1 MIGNLEDRYRS
12 LMNLNLLATSPGVR
26 AASRRRSGTELVT
39 AVGIDFFVVIVVVDI
54 DIGEV
59 VILVAFVTS
68 KGRVQKSVQGL
79 LLS

>member
-1 MIGNLEDRYRS
+1 
-12 LMNLNLLATSPGVR
+12 MNLNLLATSPGVR
-26 AASRRRSGTELVT
+26 AASRRHSGAEVVT
-39 AVGIDFFVVIVVVDI
+39 AVGTDFFVVIVVVDI
-54 DIGEV
+54 VIGEV